1 MPHVWKPVCYKAGTL
16 NLEDD
21 MKRLWVPLC
30 LILGFSMLGYS
41 LYLWGGIA
49 STSEVGAMVR
59 ERASTFSFITW
70 SYVSAGYGILDMLG
84 WQENASQFAHT
95 QVGGSFASM
104 KASPLTALDELFSA
118 LPWYGIFSYYGGPLL
133 ILIGSFAQTRK
144 PKGFKTYGS
153 R

>member
-1 MPHVWKPVCYKAGTL
+1 MNRY
-16 NLEDD
+16 
-21 MKRLWVPLC
+21 WVPLC
-30 LILGFSMLGYS
+30 LLLGFCMLGYS

-59 ERASTFSFITW
+59 ERASTFSFMAW

-84 WQENASQFAHT
+84 WHENASQFAHA

-104 KASPLTALDELFSA
+104 QASPLTALDELFNA

-133 ILIGSFAQTRK
+133 I
-144 PKGFKTYGS
+144 
-153 R
+153 